1 MDDLREELL
10 EVYKLHAELADK
22 VSQRREGANR
32 LYVTLMTGFIVL
44 LVAML
49 RFGSGDI
56 PVWIILTAGG
66 AIGALISLSWCGVV
80 RSYKQLNSG
89 KFAILQELEEQL
101 AFPFFTKEWESL
113 GRGEN
118 QRKYLK
124 ITVVETSL
132 PAIFFLL
139 SIALI
144 IIAFT
149 VDL

>member
-10 EVYKLHAELADK
+10 EVYKLHAKLADN

-32 LYVTLMTGFIVL
+32 LYVTLITGFIVL

-56 PVWIILTAGG
+56 PVWIILAVGG
-66 AIGALISLSWCGVV
+66 VIGALISASWFVVV

-89 KFAILQELEEQL
+89 KFAVLQELEEQL
-101 AFPFFTKEWESL
+101 AFPFFTKEWENL
-113 GRGEN
+113 GGGEN
-118 QRKYLK
+118 RRKYLK
-124 ITVVETSL
+124 MTVAETSL
-132 PAIFFLL
+132 LAIFFLF

-144 IIAFT
+144 VIAFT

>member
-32 LYVTLMTGFIVL
+32 LYVTLITGFIVL

-56 PVWIILTAGG
+56 PVWIILAAGG
-66 AIGALISLSWCGVV
+66 AIGALISASWFVVV

-89 KFAILQELEEQL
+89 KFAVLQELEEQL
-101 AFPFFTKEWESL
+101 AFPFFTKRV
-113 GRGEN
+113 G
-118 QRKYLK
+118 
-124 ITVVETSL
+124 
-132 PAIFFLL
+132 
-139 SIALI
+139 
-144 IIAFT
+144 
-149 VDL
+149 

>member
-10 EVYKLHAELADK
+10 EVYKLHAKLADN

-32 LYVTLMTGFIVL
+32 LYVTLITGFIVL

-56 PVWIILTAGG
+56 PVWIILAAGG
-66 AIGALISLSWCGVV
+66 AIGALISASWFVVV

-89 KFAILQELEEQL
+89 KFAVLQELEEQL
-101 AFPFFTKEWESL
+101 AFPFFTKEWENL
-113 GRGEN
+113 GGGEN
-118 QRKYLK
+118 RRKYLK
-124 ITVVETSL
+124 MTVAETCL